1 MKYLIILLLCC
12 IINCSNKMR
21 AIYEIKGRFP
31 NHTLYEV
38 DGFNTWVFIIV
49 DSSNN
54 IIYIAD
60 CNELTNKFYKIKNI
74 Q

>member
-1 MKYLIILLLCC
+1 MQFC
-12 IINCSNKMR
+12 IGG
-21 AIYEIKGRFP
+21 YG
-31 NHTLYEV
+31 V
-38 DGFNTWVFIIV
+38 V